1 MNPVP
6 RSIHSRKYQ
15 RDGSQITL
23 PLRKSIRFFVPL
35 HLVCLL
41 FVFSFAQSPL
51 VHAQDSSDSQRNP
64 TPTPETQ
71 RSERA
76 TPTSQPTRSEAPT
89 PTSQPT
95 RPERPTPTSQ
105 PTRSERPTPTS
116 QPVKVDRTKPTP
128 ESVKTNPSKP
138 TLNPVNVVPTMEVS
152 KRPMD
157 TKSAT
162 GAAVPVTIAIKE
174 QILLNYNSSESVNNQ
189 RNTASVVDSKTKL
202 ISPDKQSIS
211 INEKLEIFIGESDA
225 NEKSTDHRTGKAT
238 TDESATDCAM
248 NSGGQSSL
256 NIFGL
261 LLSPVFL
268 HLWRKCSGN
277 RR

>member
-76 TPTSQPTRSEAPT
+76 
-89 PTSQPT
+89 
-95 RPERPTPTSQ
+95 TPTSQ